1 MFPVNQI
8 ALTLI
13 LLFKVF
19 SSLCFGHGNS
29 CANSLSLSVFVF
41 FKKNSL
47 VQNTG
52 SMDGAWSDAIS
63 VLESEFDDE
72 FYSVYDGMSYFYF
85 FGLVSFILN

>member
-1 MFPVNQI
+1 M
-8 ALTLI
+8 
-13 LLFKVF
+13 
-19 SSLCFGHGNS
+19 
-29 CANSLSLSVFVF
+29 
-41 FKKNSL
+41 

-85 FGLVSFILN
+85 FWLSFLHSKFISIGDW